1 MTVQKLKVENEDG
14 PESKLEGQK
23 MVLRD
28 QSRRPKRHSLSR
40 FNIYRS
46 STLTQKIVLNHPFW
60 FKLSSSLAQGHP
72 LLDEPSTFVRPFTNC
87 LGQSENSTWY
97 WPDVNSCPQIHLNAC
112 FKIFI
117 WKARLYRGYESLL
130 NLKVVS
136 AVFGVSYSWIPKWTF
151 WIFATC
157 FYTNKNTP
165 RTNKNF
171 NDHYITECIC
181 EYSIKI
187 LNNATFNCQY

>member
-1 MTVQKLKVENEDG
+1 MTKNN
-14 PESKLEGQK
+14 PS
-23 MVLRD
+23 
-28 QSRRPKRHSLSR
+28 PK
-40 FNIYRS
+40 
-46 STLTQKIVLNHPFW
+46 
-60 FKLSSSLAQGHP
+60 
-72 LLDEPSTFVRPFTNC
+72 
-87 LGQSENSTWY
+87 NSTWY
-97 WPDVNSCPQIHLNAC
+97 WPDVNSCSRIHLNAC

-187 LNNATFNCQY
+187 LNNATFNCKCISSNPIFELLSKSFFVRFKSENSYIEKIDS